1 MPSQDAKA
9 RREECRRPLAASY
22 LVSRERGGCDFIG
35 NTLGPTPQNCVRRW
49 KILAQSLQKVC
60 RVEQVSFPVLL
71 IHHLTGFLTRMLAP
85 VGEREVC
92 KAWEGFQCGFCGAEF
107 KTKEKLKQHQFSNH
121 GSTRPA
127 GPVVGET

>member
-1 MPSQDAKA
+1 MLSQDAKA
-9 RREECRRPLAASY
+9 RGEEHCRPLAASH
-22 LVSRERGGCDFIG
+22 LVSMERGGCALIG

-60 RVEQVSFPVLL
+60 RVEQVRFLVLQ
-71 IHHLTGFLTRMLAP
+71 IHLTNFLARMLAP
-85 VGEREVC
+85 VGEQEVC
-92 KAWEGFQCGFCGAEF
+92 QAWEGFQCGFCGAEF

-127 GPVVGET
+127 GPVAGET